1 MSSRCVGRFSILHYI
16 VLGMALATL
25 YRSATAQHAG
35 SLVESLGINVRDGSR
50 EFAFTNKQT
59 AYYYGET
66 HAANRSAWQGFNVA
80 GQEVLDDY
88 EILIN
93 DQRLDRSSAL
103 SVVVYPDYVKRVYTG
118 NIIETVRLADSIA
131 LLAVTISSPTE
142 VHVDVAPHFT
152 GLRTTDE
159 LMLRLRGDL
168 VLLAKKPLHPG
179 SEKAPLWLAMRG
191 WDVLPQRKT
200 TRRRNNFSPILL
212 VSRLGTEHTFA
223 FAAGE
228 TAEEAERAA
237 DMYLAR
243 KNAFDTQRR
252 DRMERLLRETF
263 VESENQRFDRA
274 LAWAKLSL
282 DALIMHQQF
291 KGMFAGLP
299 WFNNFW
305 GRDTFI
311 ALPGATLVVG
321 RFHEAKEILRGF
333 VSAQQLD
340 SSSSEYGRIP
350 NIITPTERVYNTAD
364 GTPRFV
370 IVGRDYIERSGD
382 TAFIREIYPS
392 IVRSIEGTL
401 RYHSDSLG
409 FLTHA
414 DAETWMDAVGP
425 EGAWSPR
432 GNRANDVQALWAQ
445 QLEAGVWFAEQLGD
459 STNAHRW
466 YAHLDLLR
474 KTFQQR
480 FVHGR
485 TIVDHLDADGSANT
499 QMRPN
504 QIFSAPLLD
513 DTQRAHVVQTVI
525 NNLTYNYGVASL
537 SQEDENF
544 HPFHVYPPYYP
555 KDAAY
560 HNGTVWTWLQGQVI
574 SELCHFDRHEFAYQL
589 TEDAIHQILDRGA
602 VGTQSEL
609 LDALP
614 RPGESEPRLSGTFS
628 QAWNL
633 AEFIRNF
640 YDDYLGIRVSL
651 RQHHLVLRPRLPK
664 ALGTVQATI
673 NVNGRSLPMVVH
685 RTGDSTVVTIDGR
698 DLRRGGS
705 AEISLLTSRG
715 SEIKAFFKVQPHSSI
730 VSTLHDTIF
739 HLQVNGTRGMPLRV
753 IHSQSPAALVPQP
766 LAYAEPRLRPG
777 LRALK
782 GPPYT
787 LISHEAI
794 KATAFKARTIVR
806 ANDRV
811 GDDKGD
817 GSYIYPLNPHFVP
830 GAFDITHFAVSVD
843 EHNAYFDLRFRAL
856 ADPGWHP
863 EYGFQLTF
871 IAIALDTNG
880 RSTIGRREVGRN
892 AQFVLPARRA
902 YQRIIYVGGGVQ
914 VEDEQRNILAAY
926 IPTEADVSNPLGDAS
941 RATIRFA
948 LPLAYLGAPTSRWTF
963 TVLVGAQDDH
973 GGAGIGEFRAVSTI
987 ADEWRGGG
995 KRRPDL
1001 PNVYDIFIVPVQP

>member
-1 MSSRCVGRFSILHYI
+1 MLNALL
-16 VLGMALATL
+16 LGITPAMVHL
-25 YRSATAQHAG
+25 SATAQPSS
-35 SLVESLGINVRDGSR
+35 SLVESLGIEVREGSR

-88 EILIN
+88 EIEID
-93 DQRLDRSSAL
+93 DQKLDRSSAL
-103 SVVVYPDYVKRVYTG
+103 SVVVYPDYMKRVYAG

-131 LLAVTISSPTE
+131 LLALTISSPTA
-142 VHVDVAPHFT
+142 VHVDVVPLFT
-152 GLRTTDE
+152 GIRSADQVRVHLH
-159 LMLRLRGDL
+159 GDA
-168 VLLAKKPLHPG
+168 VLLARKPHRA
-179 SEKAPLWLAMRG
+179 EIERAPLWLAMRG
-191 WDVLPQRKT
+191 LEMLPQQRT
-200 TRRRNNFSPILL
+200 TRRRNSFSPILL
-212 VSRLGTEHTFA
+212 VSRARTEHTFV

-228 TAEEAERAA
+228 TAEEAERVARI
-237 DMYLAR
+237 YLAQ
-243 KNAFDTQRR
+243 KDAFDTQRR
-252 DRMERLLRETF
+252 ERMERLLRETL
-263 VESENQRFDRA
+263 VETENQRFNRA

-282 DALIMHQQF
+282 DALIMHQKF
-291 KGMFAGLP
+291 KGIFAGLP
-299 WFNNFW
+299 WFNNYW

-321 RFHEAKEILRGF
+321 RFREAKEILRSF
-333 VSAQQLD
+333 ASAQQLD

-350 NIITPTERVYNTAD
+350 NIITPTERAYNTAD

-370 IVGRDYIERSGD
+370 VIAREYIDRSGD
-382 TAFIREIYPS
+382 TAFIREISPS

-414 DAETWMDAVGP
+414 DADTWMDAVGP
-425 EGAWSPR
+425 EGACSPR

-445 QLEAGVWFAEQLGD
+445 QLDAGVWFAEQLGD
-459 STNAHRW
+459 SAQAHRW
-466 YAHLDLLR
+466 RAQLDLLR
-474 KTFQQR
+474 KNFQQW

-485 TIVDHLDADGSANT
+485 TIVDHLNADGSADA

-504 QIFSAPLLD
+504 QIFTAPLLN
-513 DTQRAHVVQTVI
+513 DTQRASVVQTVI
-525 NNLTYNYGVASL
+525 NKLTYTYGVASL

-560 HNGTVWTWLQGQVI
+560 HNGTVWTWLQALVI
-574 SELCHFDRHEFAYQL
+574 SELCRFDRHEFAYQL
-589 TEDAIHQILDRGA
+589 TDDAIHQILDRGA

-609 LDALP
+609 LEAIP
-614 RPGESEPRLSGTFS
+614 RPGETEARLSGTFS

-640 YDDYLGIRVSL
+640 YDDYLGVRVSL
-651 RQHHLVLRPRLPK
+651 RQHHLALRPRLPNV
-664 ALGTVQATI
+664 LGTVRATI
-673 NVNGRSLPMVVH
+673 NFDGRSLPIVVH
-685 RTGDSTVVTIDGR
+685 RSGDSTLVTIDAKN
-698 DLRRGGS
+698 LRTGGS

-715 SEIKAFFKVQPHSSI
+715 TEIRGFFAIQPHSNI
-730 VSTLHDTIF
+730 LSTLHDTSLSIEI
-739 HLQVNGTRGMPLRV
+739 NGVREMALRV
-753 IHSQSPAALVPQP
+753 IHSQSPTALIPEP
-766 LAYAEPRLRPG
+766 LAFVHPRLRPE

-782 GPPYT
+782 GPPYP
-787 LISHEAI
+787 LIAHEAI
-794 KATAFKARTIVR
+794 KAENPKARTLVR
-806 ANDRV
+806 ADDPV

-817 GSYIYPLNPHFVP
+817 GSYTYPLNPHFVP

-843 EHNAYFDLRFRAL
+843 DRNAYFDLRFRAL

-880 RSTIGRREVGRN
+880 RATVGTREVGRN

-902 YQRIIYVGGGVQ
+902 YQRIIYIGGGVEI
-914 VEDEQRNILAAY
+914 EDDQRTILAAY
-926 IPTEADVSNPLGDAS
+926 IPSEGDVSNPLGDAS
-941 RATIRFA
+941 TATIRFA
-948 LPLAYLGAPTSRWTF
+948 LPLAYLGIPTSRWTF
-963 TVLVGAQDDH
+963 TVLVGGQDDH
-973 GGAGIGEFRAVSTI
+973 GGAGLGEFRAVSTV
-987 ADEWRGGG
+987 ADEWHGGG
-995 KRRPDL
+995 KRRVDQ
-1001 PNVYDIFIVPVQP
+1001 PNVYDVLIAPAQSRQ